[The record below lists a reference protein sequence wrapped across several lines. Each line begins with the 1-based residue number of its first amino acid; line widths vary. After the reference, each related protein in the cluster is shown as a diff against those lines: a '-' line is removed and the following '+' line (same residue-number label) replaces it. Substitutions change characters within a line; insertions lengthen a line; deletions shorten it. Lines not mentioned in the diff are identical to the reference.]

1 MIIGL
6 ERINIEDSVMN
17 RSCTSIFGEKR
28 GMHIQSSIFEAGN
41 YMWRDGRSQRRQ
53 RAEDELLDR
62 IDREAAVLPMCGYYR
77 TVNT

>member
-1 MIIGL
+1 MVTGL

-41 YMWRDGRSQRRQ
+41 YMWRDEEPKGGND
-53 RAEDELLDR
+53 AEVELF
-62 IDREAAVLPMCGYYR
+62 G
-77 TVNT
+77 